1 MSKTTSTAKG
11 RPKLVQSVNGFFSKG
26 ATVVTHGR
34 FFSSEPSKR
43 EDSGLDFDKP
53 NKWFNLLVPELSSSA
68 KIALSRWKGNDLLT
82 IPPMVLEVFLVVP
95 TEHSDSLVLRG
106 GADGLSQEDV
116 VINISNYERNEIVLE
131 RWLLEFDLTTLDKNS
146 TEIYG
151 IYKKMIILFRNLYT
165 FVRLMPAFR
174 LFQEGNWKIGTR
186 TLDGSEPISS
196 KDRIGLSDSF
206 LGESKNSEDQ
216 DQSQCYYSHLSQ
228 KKFRSITT
236 SMGSLKISC
245 SFRRNTAFRWASTR
259 RRTRDNTVTG
269 GVSRAV
275 GIQPFKTGVLS
286 SSPGRSPSHGLN
298 AALCARTESQPIP
311 LQIHHR
317 SSSNASLVQ
326 LLRNPRNSIPTSI
339 NSVLEDHSTI
349 SPATKFSSSFRLARR
364 GSLHSR
370 TSVDRRSSD
379 LSSSDIDPDQFYVD
393 DDINDLMRMIDAR
406 PNLRLSS
413 ARSRETSPSSLNRFQ
428 LLQKTHDILSD
439 SVNASLP
446 TSAHGALSMSPSRR
460 YSMSPPTMG
469 PGSSTASISQS
480 LTYARI
486 DHQDSAQSANSI
498 RDILQSSSRRNSSSN
513 RQGSGQ
519 SPRPGTILGLPSGLG
534 SGDSAI
540 SDDAPKEHVYEEH
553 AIIDDDEEEEDMIT
567 QRNLNHLM
575 KYRKLRLQ
583 DTKKSK
589 EITIK
594 EEDDDLLFT
603 MSDMNLS

>member
-1 MSKTTSTAKG
+1 MSKTNSTVKG

-26 ATVVTHGR
+26 ANVVTHGR
-34 FFSSEPSKR
+34 FFSSEPSKS

-106 GADGLSQEDV
+106 GADGLSQGDV
-116 VINISNYERNEIVLE
+116 VINVSNYGRNEIVLE

-206 LGESKNSEDQ
+206 LGESKNSVEQ
-216 DQSQCYYSHLSQ
+216 DQSH
-228 KKFRSITT
+228 
-236 SMGSLKISC
+236 
-245 SFRRNTAFRWASTR
+245 
-259 RRTRDNTVTG
+259 
-269 GVSRAV
+269 
-275 GIQPFKTGVLS
+275 
-286 SSPGRSPSHGLN
+286 
-298 AALCARTESQPIP
+298 
-311 LQIHHR
+311 
-317 SSSNASLVQ
+317 
-326 LLRNPRNSIPTSI
+326 
-339 NSVLEDHSTI
+339 
-349 SPATKFSSSFRLARR
+349 
-364 GSLHSR
+364 LHSR

-393 DDINDLMRMIDAR
+393 EDINDLMRMIDAR

-439 SVNASLP
+439 SVHASLP
-446 TSAHGALSMSPSRR
+446 TSAHGVLSLSPSRR
-460 YSMSPPTMG
+460 YSISPPTMG

-480 LTYARI
+480 LTYARM

-513 RQGSGQ
+513 RRGSGQ

-540 SDDAPKEHVYEEH
+540 SDEAPKEHVYEEH
-553 AIIDDDEEEEDMIT
+553 AIIDDDDEEEDMIT
-567 QRNLNHLM
+567 QRNLNHLL

-583 DTKKSK
+583 YTKKSK